1 MFERRIKECP
11 LMTIVVG
18 LDFIPTKSGE
28 FFRGSIQKRLFSVLW
43 KDFQVCLVKA
53 SIDTGNE
60 TIFIAQERENMFQ
73 YIQILIEWKG

>member
-11 LMTIVVG
+11 LMTIVVV
-18 LDFIPTKSGE
+18 LDFTPTNCCE
-28 FFRGSIQKRLFSVLW
+28 FFRGSIQIRPFSFFW
-43 KDFQVCLVKA
+43 KHLQVRIVKA

-60 TIFIAQERENMFQ
+60 TIFMAQERENMFQ